1 MNLIVERAQQVAED
15 VAQARSRR
23 AFFSALDHFERMLAL
38 APESSPGSLTAE
50 DGATLG
56 ALADTVITHIEDRLE
71 HHTDR
76 AAVQRAL
83 AAQLYQ
89 IRSDVEAVHSFV
101 HR

>member
-15 VAQARSRR
+15 VSQARSRR

-38 APESSPGSLTAE
+38 AHESLPGSLTAE

-56 ALADTVITHIEDRLE
+56 ALADTVITHIEDRLD

-83 AAQLYQ
+83 ASQLYQ